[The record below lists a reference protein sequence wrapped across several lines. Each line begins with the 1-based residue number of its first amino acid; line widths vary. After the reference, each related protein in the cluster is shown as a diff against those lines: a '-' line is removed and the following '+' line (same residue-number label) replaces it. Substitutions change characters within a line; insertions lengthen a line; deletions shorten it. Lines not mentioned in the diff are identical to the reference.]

1 MLDQLLKKN
10 TSTPPNKTS
19 NTKAKIISIQ
29 TEVRADSKSAKSSKQ
44 TKNSNTKRIQN
55 KNKKMTQI
63 NLEQSTPLQKCSQR
77 IYKENAD
84 NIQSILSKSMGS
96 TIRRW

>member
-1 MLDQLLKKN
+1 MLDHLLKKN

-29 TEVRADSKSAKSSKQ
+29 TEVKADSKSAKSSKH
-44 TKNSNTKRIQN
+44 TKRIQN

-77 IYKENAD
+77 IYKENTG
-84 NIQSILSKSMGS
+84 NIQSILSKSMRS